1 MRKSTVHYIAPSTIS
16 VTPNANGSAD
26 DLAVYVMRGARI
38 KVCSKGVPELVIDA
52 ATNSFM
58 EWSFAGRNRRLAD
71 SARPYTIYA
80 RLSKTDVSDGYLVF
94 AAKEGEGQDWLDKYP
109 YVTPEGLAGDT
120 AGYGTGNYW
129 YIRLGD
135 VSLPENG
142 KRTVTLDTGVLGTDV
157 FNADWYL
164 NPDRNPL
171 RVELSCTI
179 GNQEK
184 GRTPYVCWGESVELT
199 ASLVEGW
206 EGDASGKVDH
216 WTISRD
222 TGNADSDAA
231 WNAVDRSRT
240 FGATGIITLAHNRG
254 GDHFAGA
261 VAATFTVKAW
271 GEPEAQEPLA
281 ETVITILAETEETY
295 SLEASDA
302 AVTYNPL
309 TQSYSPS
316 GGVTF
321 RIRAKAQDGS
331 VSYLSQQQIQ
341 AALLHVYYLPA
352 DEEAGEDP
360 VPELTFVNGTATLPV
375 SAFSDGK
382 SVNLWIENDAQ
393 AVLDRATVA
402 YVRFGEKGDAPV
414 TCYRWYRKGLTPL
427 VPTDVTS
434 EEPSPAS
441 GDATG
446 AANVYPLDKWSRTSP
461 NRPSAGD
468 WLLWMCESIHH
479 GSGTIDAWHGPV
491 RVSAEDG
498 NPGADS
504 SDREYI
510 YKGLATYPFSGTPPA
525 NITTDTGGTERT
537 AEYIATHDDFVPQG
551 WSDTA
556 IPTDD
561 TNNKY
566 VYIAIR
572 EKAAGHNQQWG
583 AFSAPALWS
592 NWGMQGI
599 DGDGV
604 QYLYKLFDH
613 ELSDA
618 ERTSGIPANA
628 TFNNTTKEWEA
639 AGWSDDP
646 QAPTSAMPFCYCS
659 IIQKL
664 NGQWQTITGGYGR
677 FQKLGLWSKW
687 ADDAVNYRLIVRP
700 DGIIVDTTTGSV
712 TNGDFTVEVWRTA
725 GNGEDEHV
733 QDLDDYGL
741 SIVAGARGE
750 EPDLSGEYRS
760 VVVTRVWGDEQETFD
775 SLLATF
781 NDKLSSLGKNQ
792 VSDTGITSDV
802 YEWLSL
808 CYERADFEWNAEDS
822 DYFDA
827 DNYKIPV
834 DYRGDNMEYETTA
847 YNAMQA
853 WLMASCL
860 AELIP
865 SRHTSGTLTNNQTQ
879 LFRLAWDIARGDEVP
894 LFNNYHIHADPMIA
908 RFAANMIYHVL
919 RGKKEFSEFDTM
931 RTHIGGSTVGI
942 YDRELGYVGESA
954 EAPSQLGYMIN
965 ADIIIPDAP
974 GPYATGTKDRVIGG
988 VRRTLPSDASQFYLD
1003 ENLPDNKNWW
1013 VYNYKKDVEI
1023 DEEICRS
1030 FHITVPGTYSNT
1042 AEGQAAAARAR
1053 EEWEKYSY
1061 DQQLM
1066 IMKAVTAPSA
1076 QVRYF
1081 FGSKRVNLKAVELG
1095 RVATGNTVDE
1105 GIPYT
1110 TGQHVWTDRGFFR
1123 FGIDDSSNYLLG
1135 GPFADLQDVM
1145 FTGNWGD
1152 GESFGTETA
1161 TLQFLRFIIDCGDD
1175 CRYPIYL
1182 PERGRRRRPLGGKSG
1197 DFGHRSEYKNGGPIF
1212 GDYIDGITNMSLT
1225 MIFSADRAEYDKRSV
1240 EDGWSSDKATS
1251 YPSGHS
1257 SQVWAAAM
1265 ILGQMYSKTNE
1276 KKMIQYASAAY
1287 EVGIGRTISR
1297 HHWTSDT
1304 ILGRLCAT
1312 MITPIINAIDS
1323 GTFRSDYA
1331 NAKSSILGG
1340 VSGGIIVK
1348 LKNSCGTT
1356 MTIKPQIRFILRN
1369 GSTSVRTSAL
1379 PLASS
1384 SNLITIANG
1393 ETKTF
1398 RGIDLDSANRQYL
1411 GLPFAKKDE
1420 LVINP
1425 GAENERTYLGNILFY
1440 DYDGVSSTYVMP
1452 LVSSS
1457 YLFTDNTTYFIEYIS
1472 NGIGNYT
1479 IEQNGNVGDSVISVN
1494 FNLIN
1499 QSGRSV
1505 TLDGDINIILANPD
1519 SNGKYHGWTGP
1530 YGRTEHI
1537 ILSSS
1542 PVTIAN
1548 GGSRL
1553 LSLANWQDTTSNVM
1567 DASGNIIE
1575 RNLVWGLG
1583 CRTPA
1588 SQSAYSFGGYQSNVL
1603 LYIGGNSGIVTC
1615 DTLPSVLFEDGKTY
1629 DIIFR

>member
-184 GRTPYVCWGESVELT
+184 GRTPYVCWGESVVLT

-206 EGDASGKVDH
+206 ESDASGKVDH

-240 FGATGIITLAHNRG
+240 FGVTGIITLAHNRG

-321 RIRAKAQDGS
+321 RIRARAQDGS
-331 VSYLSQQQIQ
+331 VSYLSQLQIQ

-441 GDATG
+441 GDASG

-491 RVSAEDG
+491 RVSGEDG
-498 NPGADS
+498 DPGADS

-741 SIVAGARGE
+741 SIVAGARGK
-750 EPDLSGEYRS
+750 EPDLSGETRT
-760 VVVTRVWGDEQETFD
+760 VVITRGWADEQETFE
-775 SLLATF
+775 SLLTTF
-781 NDKLSSLGKNQ
+781 NTKLSDLGKTQ
-792 VSDTGITSDV
+792 VSETGATSDV
-802 YEWLSL
+802 YAWLEL
-808 CYERADFEWNAEDS
+808 CYNRADAEWNADESDFFDEDT
-822 DYFDA
+822 YPT
-827 DNYKIPV
+827 PV
-834 DYRGDNMEYETTA
+834 NYRGNNTEYQVTA
-847 YNAMQA
+847 YNAMQS
-853 WLMASCL
+853 WLMATCL

-865 SRHTSGTLTNNQTQ
+865 TRDTTGTLTNNQTA
-879 LFRLAWDIARGDEVP
+879 LFKLAWDIARGDEVP
-894 LFNNYHIHADPMIA
+894 LFNDYHIHADPMIA
-908 RFAANMIYHVL
+908 RFAANMIYHL
-919 RGKKEFSEFDTM
+919 LHGRKEFSDFDTM
-931 RTHIGGSTVGI
+931 RTHIGGGTVDV
-942 YDRELGYVGESA
+942 YDNELGYVGGHRA
-954 EAPSQLGYMIN
+954 APSQLGYMVN
-965 ADIIIPDAP
+965 VDDIIPDAP
-974 GPYATGTKDRVIGG
+974 GPYADGTKSRVISDKA
-988 VRRTLPSDASQFYLD
+988 RTLPSDGSQYYLN
-1003 ENLPDNKNWW
+1003 ENVTPDKNWW
-1013 VYNYKKDVEI
+1013 PYNYQKDIEI
-1023 DEEICRS
+1023 DAEICRE
-1030 FHITVPGTYSNT
+1030 FRLTVPGQYNDT
-1042 AEGQAAAARAR
+1042 AEGAAAAESATDV
-1053 EEWEKYSY
+1053 WEDYPIDKK
-1061 DQQLM
+1061 LVM
-1066 IMKAVTAPSA
+1066 LKAVTAPYASS
-1076 QVRYF
+1076 RYF
-1081 FGSKRVNLKAVELG
+1081 FGSKRIRLG
-1095 RVATGNTVDE
+1095 EVSNGVVAAGD
-1105 GIPYT
+1105 YT
-1110 TGQHVWTDRGFFR
+1110 DPISGDRYVSGRTYNADKWFFK
-1123 FGIDDSSNYLLG
+1123 FAAGGSSDVLLG

-1145 FTGNWGD
+1145 ISGSWGD
-1152 GESFGTETA
+1152 GTNFGTDTA
-1161 TLQFLRFIIDCGDD
+1161 ALTFMKFIEWCGDNS
-1175 CRYPIYL
+1175 RYPVYQ
-1182 PERGRRRRPLGGKSG
+1182 PEYGRRRRPLGSTDTNG
-1197 DFGHRSEYKNGGPIF
+1197 GHRSKYKVQSGEGIY
-1212 GDYIDGITNMSLT
+1212 GDPLDGVTNMSLSK
-1225 MIFSADRAEYDKRSV
+1225 IFAPDRNEYVKYSV
-1240 EDGWSSDKATS
+1240 LDGWSGDPATS

-1257 SQVWAAAM
+1257 AQAWAIAVM
-1265 ILGQMYSKTNE
+1265 LGQMYSGTND
-1276 KKMIQYASAAY
+1276 KKIIQYATGAY
-1287 EVGIGRTISR
+1287 ELGVGRTLSR

-1312 MITPIINAIDS
+1312 MVTPIVNAINA
-1323 GTFRSDYA
+1323 GAFRTDYA
-1331 NAKSSILGG
+1331 STKSSILGG
-1340 VSGGIIVK
+1340 VSGGIVIQLTNK
-1348 LKNSCGTT
+1348 SGAP
-1356 MTIKPQIRFILRN
+1356 MTIKPQIRFVLRN
-1369 GSTSVRTSAL
+1369 GNVSVTTSRLTL
-1379 PLASS
+1379 PYAEELV
-1384 SNLITIANG
+1384 TIQNQ

-1398 RGIDLDSANRQYL
+1398 RGVTIDSANSQYVN
-1411 GLPFAKKDE
+1411 LPFASSSQ
-1420 LVINP
+1420 LTVNP
-1425 GAENERTYLGNILFY
+1425 GTASERNYRGNILFY
-1440 DYDGVSSTYVMP
+1440 DYDDNSDTYIMP
-1452 LVSSS
+1452 LAQSSDK
-1457 YLFTDNTTYFIEYIS
+1457 FTDNTTYKIEFIS
-1472 NGIGNYT
+1472 NGIGNVT
-1479 IEQNGNVGDSVISVN
+1479 IEPNGNPVEDQSVTVSVTMVNNSGAAITHDGKVCFITYGTYNGYEGYFRIKEGRCTGDS
-1494 FNLIN
+1494 L
-1499 QSGRSV
+1499 
-1505 TLDGDINIILANPD
+1505 
-1519 SNGKYHGWTGP
+1519 
-1530 YGRTEHI
+1530 
-1537 ILSSS
+1537 
-1542 PVTIAN
+1542 TIPA
-1548 GGSRL
+1548 GGSRTY
-1553 LSLANWQDTTSNVM
+1553 SVTFPKNNNQ
-1567 DASGNIIE
+1567 
-1575 RNLVWGLG
+1575 
-1583 CRTPA
+1583 TPSVAIGMHFA
-1588 SQSAYSFGGYQSNVL
+1588 SQDQRAQFQSNNCY
-1603 LYIGGNSGIVTC
+1603 YINGAGFTC
-1615 DTLPSVLFEDGKTY
+1615 VDFSTSDT
-1629 DIIFR
+1629 FRRGASYTMVIPANTHEWTSAQQTT